1 MNKNISKIKHKRLF
15 MLFFMVYILTII
27 SSSVFCTTTGL
38 PVGAK
43 YIALGGQVSVCDDVY
58 SVYYNPASAD
68 FVAQQQVAAEYTGM
82 MLGLPDSIGKS
93 FLGYLF
99 PTKKVGSF
107 GFYWTNLAAGS
118 LYSEHT
124 FAFVYSKQKIILP
137 RLSLGIRPKV
147 YYISY
152 GKPDGVYDNNGMW
165 QSTTDSA
172 LENKSSKL
180 SFGIDL
186 GFVYQLAQNYAIGLQ
201 IENINQ
207 PNISLFDNSDV
218 VIPTKFL
225 LGITNINPKY
235 GLNLDFGLKSS
246 DILTSFGLQYKMLND
261 KLRLYSSIKLTI
273 RSYTEK
279 TVSLIEPSAGVEYVF
294 DGFNIAYAFN
304 LPLSGI
310 DSFGN
315 HTVSVSYKFGP
326 VVKLPEDT
334 SVLYAK
340 IDKLEQQ
347 LREKEQEIEQLKKKL
362 DELLSKP
369 LPKEEEKLKKP
380 EVKSKEKVVKPTVP
394 TEEKPKEKVEEKK
407 EMTPKQQ
414 YEELFNRYLSKKE
427 EMTLVEQIKVVDTII
442 KQFKD
447 KTDVSSAQKELNSLL
462 KQQKAANDELQ
473 MSKSYYYK
481 LKSAGTSPA
490 ELKVLLERIK
500 KKYDG
505 YGLDLKWIDEEL
517 QKLK

>member
-1 MNKNISKIKHKRLF
+1 
-15 MLFFMVYILTII
+15 
-27 SSSVFCTTTGL
+27 
-38 PVGAK
+38 
-43 YIALGGQVSVCDDVY
+43 
-58 SVYYNPASAD
+58 
-68 FVAQQQVAAEYTGM
+68 
-82 MLGLPDSIGKS
+82 
-93 FLGYLF
+93 
-99 PTKKVGSF
+99 
-107 GFYWTNLAAGS
+107 
-118 LYSEHT
+118 
-124 FAFVYSKQKIILP
+124 
-137 RLSLGIRPKV
+137 
-147 YYISY
+147 
-152 GKPDGVYDNNGMW
+152 
-165 QSTTDSA
+165 
-172 LENKSSKL
+172 
-180 SFGIDL
+180 
-186 GFVYQLAQNYAIGLQ
+186 
-201 IENINQ
+201 
-207 PNISLFDNSDV
+207 LFDNSDV

-246 DILTSFGLQYKMLND
+246 DILTSFGFQYKMLND
-261 KLRLYSSIKLTI
+261 KLRLYSSVKLTI

-380 EVKSKEKVVKPTVP
+380 EVK
-394 TEEKPKEKVEEKK
+394 PKEKVEEKK

-427 EMTLVEQIKVVDTII
+427 EMPLVEQIKVVDTII

-490 ELKVLLERIK
+490 ELKVLLERMK

>member
-1 MNKNISKIKHKRLF
+1 
-15 MLFFMVYILTII
+15 
-27 SSSVFCTTTGL
+27 
-38 PVGAK
+38 
-43 YIALGGQVSVCDDVY
+43 
-58 SVYYNPASAD
+58 
-68 FVAQQQVAAEYTGM
+68 
-82 MLGLPDSIGKS
+82 
-93 FLGYLF
+93 
-99 PTKKVGSF
+99 
-107 GFYWTNLAAGS
+107 
-118 LYSEHT
+118 
-124 FAFVYSKQKIILP
+124 
-137 RLSLGIRPKV
+137 
-147 YYISY
+147 
-152 GKPDGVYDNNGMW
+152 
-165 QSTTDSA
+165 
-172 LENKSSKL
+172 
-180 SFGIDL
+180 
-186 GFVYQLAQNYAIGLQ
+186 
-201 IENINQ
+201 
-207 PNISLFDNSDV
+207 
-218 VIPTKFL
+218 
-225 LGITNINPKY
+225 
-235 GLNLDFGLKSS
+235 
-246 DILTSFGLQYKMLND
+246 MLND

-334 SVLYAK
+334 TVLYAK

-369 LPKEEEKLKKP
+369 LQKEEKLKKP
-380 EVKSKEKVVKPTVP
+380 EV
-394 TEEKPKEKVEEKK
+394 KPKEKVEEKK

-427 EMTLVEQIKVVDTII
+427 EMPLVEQIKVVDTII

>member
-1 MNKNISKIKHKRLF
+1 
-15 MLFFMVYILTII
+15 
-27 SSSVFCTTTGL
+27 
-38 PVGAK
+38 
-43 YIALGGQVSVCDDVY
+43 
-58 SVYYNPASAD
+58 
-68 FVAQQQVAAEYTGM
+68 
-82 MLGLPDSIGKS
+82 
-93 FLGYLF
+93 
-99 PTKKVGSF
+99 
-107 GFYWTNLAAGS
+107 
-118 LYSEHT
+118 
-124 FAFVYSKQKIILP
+124 
-137 RLSLGIRPKV
+137 
-147 YYISY
+147 
-152 GKPDGVYDNNGMW
+152 
-165 QSTTDSA
+165 
-172 LENKSSKL
+172 
-180 SFGIDL
+180 
-186 GFVYQLAQNYAIGLQ
+186 
-201 IENINQ
+201 
-207 PNISLFDNSDV
+207 

-225 LGITNINPKY
+225 LGIANINPKY

-261 KLRLYSSIKLTI
+261 KLRLYSSVKLTI

-380 EVKSKEKVVKPTVP
+380 EVKPKEKVVPPAVP

-427 EMTLVEQIKVVDTII
+427 EMPLVEQIKVVDTII

>member
-1 MNKNISKIKHKRLF
+1 MNKGINKNKHKRLS
-15 MLFFMVYILTII
+15 MLFFMVYILTLI

-68 FVAQQQVAAEYTGM
+68 LVQQQQVAAEYTGM

-107 GFYWTNLAAGS
+107 GFYWTNLAAS
-118 LYSEHT
+118 TLYYEHT

-235 GLNLDFGLKSS
+235 GLNLDFGLKSY

-334 SVLYAK
+334 TVLYAK

-369 LPKEEEKLKKP
+369 LQKEEKLKKP
-380 EVKSKEKVVKPTVP
+380 EV
-394 TEEKPKEKVEEKK
+394 KPKEKVEEKK

-427 EMTLVEQIKVVDTII
+427 EMPLVEQIKVVDTII

>member
-1 MNKNISKIKHKRLF
+1 MNKNINKIKHKRLS
-15 MLFFMVYILTII
+15 MLFFMVYILTLI
-27 SSSVFCTTTGL
+27 SSSVLCTTTGL

-68 FVAQQQVAAEYTGM
+68 LLPQQQVAAEYTGM

-107 GFYWTNLAAGS
+107 GLYWTNLAAGA

-137 RLSLGIRPKV
+137 RLSIGLRPKV

-152 GKPDGVYDNNGMW
+152 GKPDGVYDNNGRW
-165 QSTTDSA
+165 QNGIDSS

-207 PNISLFDNSDV
+207 PNISLFDNSEV

-246 DILTSFGLQYKMLND
+246 DILTSFGFQYKMLND
-261 KLRLYSSIKLTI
+261 KLRLYSSVKLTI

-347 LREKEQEIEQLKKKL
+347 LKEKEQEIEQLKKKL

-369 LPKEEEKLKKP
+369 LPKEEKPKKP
-380 EVKSKEKVVKPTVP
+380 EV
-394 TEEKPKEKVEEKK
+394 KPKEKVEEKK

-414 YEELFNRYLSKKE
+414 YEELFNRYLSKKA

-447 KTDVSSAQKELNSLL
+447 KTDVSSAQIELNSLL

-481 LKSAGTSPA
+481 LKSAGTPPA